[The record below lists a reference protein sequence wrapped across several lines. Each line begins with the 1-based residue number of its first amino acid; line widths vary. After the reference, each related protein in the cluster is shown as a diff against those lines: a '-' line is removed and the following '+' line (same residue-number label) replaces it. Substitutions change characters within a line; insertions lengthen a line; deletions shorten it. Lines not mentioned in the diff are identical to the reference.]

1 MRRRGA
7 KRTAGVAGSRPAAVI
22 AFDEM
27 WTYRQARRRGKR
39 QDVWVWTAVVEE
51 SDGSRWAD
59 FELGDRSEE
68 TFLRLY
74 ERLPAAKLYR
84 TDGYRVYN
92 WLPSDRHQVGKGGA
106 VNWNEGLHSWCRGKL
121 NRMHRRTKGY
131 TKSVGMLGCSLALLL
146 AGWPSK
152 SYASLC

>member
-1 MRRRGA
+1 M
-7 KRTAGVAGSRPAAVI
+7 I

-51 SDGSRWAD
+51 PDGSRWAD
-59 FELGDRSEE
+59 FEVGDRSAE

-74 ERLPAAKLYR
+74 ERLPEAKVYR
-84 TDGYRVYN
+84 TDAYRVYD
-92 WLPSDRHQVGKGGA
+92 WLPADRHEVGKGGA

-121 NRMHRRTKGY
+121 NRLHRRMKGY